1 MASNAKPL
9 VLDRPIRTGFKLG
22 LGFFIAWTLMGIVLW
37 LGSIV
42 LGGGARGPTGRTRS
56 QPVQLSRARSARRSG
71 RPSSSASAANS
82 AAASTQRTTPEVGP
96 PSPAPAL
103 W

>member
-42 LGGGARGPTGRTRS
+42 LGGGLLLAGVLGLAGAS
-56 QPVQLSRARSARRSG
+56 SDVEAHEAQPAERA
-71 RPSSSASAANS
+71 PN
-82 AAASTQRTTPEVGP
+82 PFN
-96 PSPAPAL
+96 
-103 W
+103 